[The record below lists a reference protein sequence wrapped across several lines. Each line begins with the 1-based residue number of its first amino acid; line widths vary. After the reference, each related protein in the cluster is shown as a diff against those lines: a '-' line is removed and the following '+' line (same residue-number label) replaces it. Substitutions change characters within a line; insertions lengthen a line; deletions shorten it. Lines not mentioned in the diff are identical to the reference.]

1 MDEEEIARQLRQL
14 RESIERLTELVARL
28 AQTTLGEQAG
38 AEVREL
44 RPRLRGLDDDDGE

>member
-1 MDEEEIARQLRQL
+1 MDEEEIARQMRQL
-14 RESIERLTELVARL
+14 RESIERLTEMVARL

-44 RPRLRGLDDDDGE
+44 RPKLRSEDGDGE